1 MPRKPKQSKSDGG
14 AESITAA
21 APSVPPINED
31 DRPPKRKRGA
41 IVSGDLRECIEN
53 AFHEAGGR
61 DYLVWV
67 ARRRP
72 DVFLQLVGKII
83 PSEAR
88 LTVLAGYQA
97 MPVPV
102 EVRDALPGATVTV
115 SLPGLVL
122 QESPEQE
129 SPVLDSPTDSDWLL
143 LS

>member
-1 MPRKPKQSKSDGG
+1 MPRKPKQHKSDGG
-14 AESITAA
+14 AETITAA
-21 APSVPPINED
+21 TLSTPPVND
-31 DRPPKRKRGA
+31 DPPPKRKRGVS
-41 IVSGDLRECIEN
+41 VSGDLRECIEN

-72 DVFLQLVGKII
+72 DVFVQLIGKII
-83 PSEAR
+83 PTEAR

-115 SLPGLVL
+115 ALPAAVL
-122 QESPEQE
+122 DESPEQE
-129 SPVLDSPTDSDWLL
+129 SPLIADSDWLL
-143 LS
+143 IP

>member
-1 MPRKPKQSKSDGG
+1 MPRKPKQHKSDGG
-14 AESITAA
+14 AETIATAT
-21 APSVPPINED
+21 PIELQVND
-31 DRPPKRKRGA
+31 DPPPKRKRGVS
-41 IVSGDLRECIEN
+41 VSGDLRECIEN

-83 PSEAR
+83 PTEAR

-102 EVRDALPGATVTV
+102 EVRDALPSATVTV
-115 SLPGLVL
+115 SLPGAAL

-129 SPVLDSPTDSDWLL
+129 SLAVPQDDWLL
-143 LS
+143 IP

>member
-1 MPRKPKQSKSDGG
+1 MPRKAKQPKSDAG
-14 AESITAA
+14 AETIAA
-21 APSVPPINED
+21 ATPSAPPVND
-31 DRPPKRKRGA
+31 DPPPKRKRGA
-41 IVSGDLRECIEN
+41 SVSGDLRECIEN

-115 SLPGLVL
+115 SLPGVALE
-122 QESPEQE
+122 ESPDQE
-129 SPVLDSPTDSDWLL
+129 IPAPSAPADSDWLL